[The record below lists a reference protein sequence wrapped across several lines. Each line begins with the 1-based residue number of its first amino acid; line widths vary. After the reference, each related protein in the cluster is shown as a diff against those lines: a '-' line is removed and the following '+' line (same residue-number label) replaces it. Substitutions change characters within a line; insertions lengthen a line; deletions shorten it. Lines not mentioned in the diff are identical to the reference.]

1 MFALLPD
8 TPRVSGSAG
17 RKRCERIKDRSSDDE
32 QAADT
37 LSGELPRGDELPDT
51 VLRDP
56 ERLRCFARAD
66 QIARFGHPAR

>member
-17 RKRCERIKDRSSDDE
+17 RKRCERIEVRSSDDE
-32 QAADT
+32 RAADT
-37 LSGELPRGDELPDT
+37 LSGKLPRGDELPDT

-56 ERLRCFARAD
+56 EHLRCFARAD